1 MKKTLIALAAVAA
14 TGAAFAQSS
23 VTLYGVA
30 DIGLGKLN
38 KAGPAGSQPVG
49 GNPFGGITND
59 SIQATAH
66 GALNN
71 GNSRLGVRGVE
82 DLGGGLKASFNF
94 EQGIN
99 IANGAT
105 DSSGTWQRAAYLALS
120 GGFGEIYAG
129 RRLSPSFYGVAAWEL
144 TGTANYSAVASQFGF
159 AGAGSRNSSHIA
171 YTTPDFS
178 GLTATLGTTLK
189 GNSADGETSKVDMNV
204 IYKGGPIAAGL
215 SYNKTKGAEKNWS
228 LGASYNLGVATVA
241 ASYQD
246 PAGARKGFTIGA
258 SAPLG
263 PVTLTFDVARATS
276 GVKETDYVLEAKYA
290 ISKRTF
296 TYAALLRDGASKTN
310 GVGVGLRHNF

>member
-30 DIGLGKLN
+30 DIGLAKTN
-38 KAGPAGSQPVG
+38 KAGLGYG
-49 GNPFGGITND
+49 ND
-59 SIQATAH
+59 SLQATAN
-66 GALNN
+66 GTLNN

-94 EQGIN
+94 EQGVN
-99 IANGAT
+99 LANGAT
-105 DSSGTWQRAAYLALS
+105 DSVTWQRAAFAALS

-144 TGTANYSAVASQFGF
+144 TGTANYSATAAQFAF
-159 AGAGSRNSSHIA
+159 AGAGSRNNAHIG
-171 YTTPDFS
+171 YTTPSFG

-189 GNSADGETSKVDMNV
+189 GNDASAADGLQSKIDMNV
-204 IYKGGPIAAGL
+204 IYKGGPISAGL
-215 SYNKTKGAEKNWS
+215 SYNKVQDTEKNWS
-228 LGASYNLGVATVA
+228 IGASYNLGVATVA

-246 PAGARKGFTIGA
+246 PAGDKKGFTIGA

-263 PVTLTFDVARATS
+263 PVTLTFDIARVTS

-290 ISKRTF
+290 VSKRTF
-296 TYAALLRDGASKTN
+296 AYAALLRDGLTKTN
-310 GVGVGLRHNF
+310 GLGVGLRHNF

>member
-1 MKKTLIALAAVAA
+1 LAAVAA

-30 DIGLGKLN
+30 DIGLAKTN
-38 KAGPAGSQPVG
+38 KAGLGYG
-49 GNPFGGITND
+49 ND
-59 SIQATAH
+59 SLQATAN
-66 GALNN
+66 GTLNN

-94 EQGIN
+94 EQGVN
-99 IANGAT
+99 LANGAT
-105 DSSGTWQRAAYLALS
+105 DSVTWQRAAFAALS

-144 TGTANYSAVASQFGF
+144 TGTANYSATAAQFAF
-159 AGAGSRNSSHIA
+159 AGAGSRNNAHIG
-171 YTTPDFS
+171 YTTPSFG

-189 GNSADGETSKVDMNV
+189 GNDASAADGLQSKIDMNV
-204 IYKGGPIAAGL
+204 IYKGGPISAGL
-215 SYNKTKGAEKNWS
+215 SYNKVQDTEKNWS
-228 LGASYNLGVATVA
+228 IGASYNLGVATVA

-246 PAGARKGFTIGA
+246 PAGDKKGFTIGA

-263 PVTLTFDVARATS
+263 PVTLTFDIARVTS

-290 ISKRTF
+290 VSKRTF
-296 TYAALLRDGASKTN
+296 AYAALLRDGLTKTN
-310 GVGVGLRHNF
+310 GLGVGLRHNF

>member
-1 MKKTLIALAAVAA
+1 MAA

-30 DIGLGKLN
+30 DIGLAKTN
-38 KAGPAGSQPVG
+38 KAGLGYG
-49 GNPFGGITND
+49 ND
-59 SIQATAH
+59 SLQATAN
-66 GALNN
+66 GTLNN

-94 EQGIN
+94 EQGVN
-99 IANGAT
+99 LANGAT
-105 DSSGTWQRAAYLALS
+105 DSVTWQRAAFAALS

-144 TGTANYSAVASQFGF
+144 TGTANYSATAAQFAF
-159 AGAGSRNSSHIA
+159 AGAGSRNNAHIG
-171 YTTPDFS
+171 YTTPSFG

-189 GNSADGETSKVDMNV
+189 GNDASAADGLQSKIDMNV
-204 IYKGGPIAAGL
+204 IYKGGPISAGL
-215 SYNKTKGAEKNWS
+215 SYNKVQDTEKNWS
-228 LGASYNLGVATVA
+228 IGASYNLGVATVA

-246 PAGARKGFTIGA
+246 PAGDKKGFTIGA

-263 PVTLTFDVARATS
+263 PVTLTFDIARVTS

-290 ISKRTF
+290 VSKRTF
-296 TYAALLRDGASKTN
+296 AYAALLRDGLTKTN
-310 GVGVGLRHNF
+310 GLGVGLRHNF

>member
-30 DIGLGKLN
+30 DIGLAKTN
-38 KAGPAGSQPVG
+38 KAGLGYG
-49 GNPFGGITND
+49 ND
-59 SIQATAH
+59 SLQASAN
-66 GALNN
+66 GWLNN

-99 IANGAT
+99 LANGAT
-105 DSSGTWQRAAYLALS
+105 DSVTWQRAAYAALS

-144 TGTANYSAVASQFGF
+144 TGTANYSATAAQFAV
-159 AGAGSRNSSHIA
+159 AGAGSRNNAHIG
-171 YTTPDFS
+171 YTTPSFG

-189 GNSADGETSKVDMNV
+189 GNDASAADGLQSKIDMNV
-204 IYKGGPIAAGL
+204 IYKGGPISAGL
-215 SYNKTKGAEKNWS
+215 SYNKVQDTEKNWS
-228 LGASYNLGVATVA
+228 IGASYNLGVATVA

-246 PAGARKGFTIGA
+246 PAGDKKGFTIGA

-263 PVTLTFDVARATS
+263 PVTLTFDIARVTS

-290 ISKRTF
+290 VSKRTF
-296 TYAALLRDGASKTN
+296 AYAALLRDGLTKTN
-310 GVGVGLRHNF
+310 GLGVGLRHNF

>member
-30 DIGLGKLN
+30 DIGLAKTN
-38 KAGPAGSQPVG
+38 KAGLGYG
-49 GNPFGGITND
+49 ND
-59 SIQATAH
+59 SLQATAN
-66 GALNN
+66 GTLNN

-99 IANGAT
+99 LANGAT
-105 DSSGTWQRAAYLALS
+105 DAVTWQRAAYAALS

-144 TGTANYSAVASQFGF
+144 TGTANYSATAAQFAF
-159 AGAGSRNSSHIA
+159 AGAGSRNNAHIG
-171 YTTPDFS
+171 YTTPDFG

-189 GNSADGETSKVDMNV
+189 GNDASAADGLQSKIDMNV
-204 IYKGGPIAAGL
+204 IYKGGPISAGL
-215 SYNKTKGAEKNWS
+215 SYNKVQGAEKNWS
-228 LGASYNLGVATVA
+228 VGASYNLGVATVA

-246 PAGARKGFTIGA
+246 PAGTKKGFTIGA

-263 PVTLTFDVARATS
+263 PVTLTFDIARVTS

-290 ISKRTF
+290 VSKRTF
-296 TYAALLRDGASKTN
+296 AYAALLRDGLTKTN
-310 GVGVGLRHNF
+310 GLGVGLRHNF

>member
-1 MKKTLIALAAVAA
+1 MAA

-30 DIGLGKLN
+30 DIGLAKTN
-38 KAGPAGSQPVG
+38 KAGLGYG
-49 GNPFGGITND
+49 ND
-59 SIQATAH
+59 SLQATAN
-66 GALNN
+66 GTLNN

-99 IANGAT
+99 LANGAT
-105 DSSGTWQRAAYLALS
+105 DSVTWQRAAFAALS

-144 TGTANYSAVASQFGF
+144 TGTANYSATAAQFAF
-159 AGAGSRNSSHIA
+159 AGAGSRNNAHIG
-171 YTTPDFS
+171 YTTPDFG

-189 GNSADGETSKVDMNV
+189 GNDASAADGLQSKIDMNV
-204 IYKGGPIAAGL
+204 IYKGGPISAGL
-215 SYNKTKGAEKNWS
+215 SYNKVQDTEKNWS
-228 LGASYNLGVATVA
+228 IGASYNLGVATVA

-246 PAGARKGFTIGA
+246 PAGDKKGFTIGA

-263 PVTLTFDVARATS
+263 PVTLTFDIARIHCSTS
-276 GVKETDYVLEAKYA
+276 LFAFG
-290 ISKRTF
+290 
-296 TYAALLRDGASKTN
+296 LLGAHWSKTLAVDLI
-310 GVGVGLRHNF
+310 VGTTERTIATLISSATTVSR

>member
-30 DIGLGKLN
+30 DAGIVKTN
-38 KAGPAGSQPVG
+38 KAGLGY
-49 GNPFGGITND
+49 GNDKLQLSANGTM
-59 SIQATAH
+59 
-66 GALNN
+66 NN

-94 EQGIN
+94 EAGLSLGDGS
-99 IANGAT
+99 ANK
-105 DSSGTWQRAAYLALS
+105 SGGQMFSRAAYASLS

-129 RRLSPSFYGVAAWEL
+129 RRLNPSFYGVAAWEL
-144 TGTANYSAVASQFGF
+144 TGTANYSAVANQFSF
-159 AGAGSRNSSHIA
+159 AGAGSRNNAHIG
-171 YTTPDFS
+171 YTTPNFG

-189 GNSADGETSKVDMNV
+189 GNDASAADGLQSKIDMNV
-204 IYKGGPIAAGL
+204 IYKGGPISAGL
-215 SYNKTKGAEKNWS
+215 SYNKVQDTEKNWS
-228 LGASYNLGVATVA
+228 IGASYNLGVATVA

-246 PAGARKGFTIGA
+246 PAGDKKGFTIGA

-263 PVTLTFDVARATS
+263 PVTLTFDIARVTS

-290 ISKRTF
+290 VSKRTF
-296 TYAALLRDGASKTN
+296 AYAALLRDGLTKTN
-310 GVGVGLRHNF
+310 GLGVGLRHNF